1 MESLKEK
8 TVNGLFW
15 SFFDSFG
22 KQFISFFIGIILARL
37 LEPSVYGILGMIVVF
52 IAISGVFI
60 SSGFGSAL
68 IRKTNLTDTDCNTT
82 FYFNIGVAI
91 FFYFLLF
98 FTSPFI
104 ATFYREPS
112 LTLIIRVLGIVL
124 LINAASIVQQSL
136 LIKRI
141 DFKTQSKISIIRT
154 IISGGVG
161 IIMAYRGFG
170 VWSLVVQ
177 QLTGGFI
184 GTTLLWYYNKWKPK
198 WEFSIQSFK
207 DLFGFGSKLLISALI
222 DTIYN
227 NLYYLIIGKF
237 FSAAQLGFF
246 TRAQGYSNL
255 FSSNL
260 TRVIERVSYPVLSS
274 IQENPRALRSGYRKI
289 IKSSMLISF
298 AAMMGLA
305 ACSESLVI
313 ILIGE
318 KWAPCVPYLQ
328 LLCFSQMLYPLHAI
342 NLNILKVKGR
352 SDLFLKLE
360 IIKKCISIPVIIV
373 GIYLGIK
380 AMLIAMIVNGCIA
393 YLLNS
398 YYTASLI
405 QYSTISQLKDI
416 TPSFL
421 VGVATCLAM
430 WSVEL
435 LMLSLVQQFIVQLLV
450 GGILLIFILEIFKLH
465 EYLEIKSILHTYY
478 RKVSFKRT

>member
-8 TVNGLFW
+8 TLNGLFW
-15 SFFDSFG
+15 SFFDNFG
-22 KQFISFFIGIILARL
+22 KQALSFVIGIILARL

-52 IAISGVFI
+52 IAISNVFI

-68 IRKTNLTDTDCNTT
+68 IRKPDLSDADCNTT
-82 FYFNIGVAI
+82 FFFNLGVAI
-91 FFYFLLF
+91 LFYCLLF
-98 FTSPFI
+98 FSSPFI
-104 ATFYREPS
+104 ATFYNEPS
-112 LTLIIRVLGIVL
+112 LTLIIRVLGIGL
-124 LINAASIVQQSL
+124 LLNAISIVQQSL
-136 LIKRI
+136 LTKRI

-154 IISGGVG
+154 IISGGIG
-161 IIMAYRGFG
+161 IIMAFRGFG
-170 VWSLVVQ
+170 IWSLVVQ
-177 QLTGGFI
+177 QLTA
-184 GTTLLWYYNKWKPK
+184 GTLSAILLWYYNRWKPK

-207 DLFGFGSKLLISALI
+207 NLFGFGSKLLISALI
-222 DTIYN
+222 DTTYN

-274 IQENPRALRSGYRKI
+274 IQEDLKALRRGYRKI
-289 IKSSMLISF
+289 IKTSMLISF
-298 AAMMGLA
+298 VAMMGLA
-305 ACSESLVI
+305 ACSESLVV

-318 KWAPCVPYLQ
+318 KWAPCIPYLQ
-328 LLCFSQMLYPLHAI
+328 LLCFSQMLYPLHSI

-352 SDLFLKLE
+352 SDLFLRLE
-360 IIKKCISIPVIIV
+360 IIKKCISIPVIII

-393 YLLNS
+393 YFLNS

-405 QYSTISQLKDI
+405 QYSTMNQLKDI
-416 TPSFL
+416 SPSFL
-421 VGVATCLAM
+421 VGVVTCLAM

-435 LMLSLVQQFIVQLLV
+435 LMLSVVQQFLVQLLV
-450 GGILLIFILEIFKLH
+450 GGVLLIVILEVFKLN
-465 EYLEIKSILHTYY
+465 EYLEIKSILNKYY

>member
-1 MESLKEK
+1 
-8 TVNGLFW
+8 
-15 SFFDSFG
+15 
-22 KQFISFFIGIILARL
+22 
-37 LEPSVYGILGMIVVF
+37 
-52 IAISGVFI
+52 
-60 SSGFGSAL
+60 
-68 IRKTNLTDTDCNTT
+68 
-82 FYFNIGVAI
+82 
-91 FFYFLLF
+91 
-98 FTSPFI
+98 
-104 ATFYREPS
+104 
-112 LTLIIRVLGIVL
+112 
-124 LINAASIVQQSL
+124 
-136 LIKRI
+136 
-141 DFKTQSKISIIRT
+141 
-154 IISGGVG
+154 
-161 IIMAYRGFG
+161 MAYSGFG
-170 VWSLVVQ
+170 VWSLVAQ
-177 QLTGGFI
+177 QLGAGFLR
-184 GTTLLWYYNKWKPK
+184 TVLLWYFNTWRPK

-255 FSSNL
+255 FSRNL
-260 TRVIERVSYPVLSS
+260 TMVIERVSYPVLST
-274 IQENPRALRSGYRKI
+274 IQENLRLLRSGYRKI
-289 IKSSMLISF
+289 IKTSMLISF
-298 AAMMGLA
+298 VAMMGLA
-305 ACSESLVI
+305 ACSESLVV

-318 KWAPCVPYLQ
+318 KWAPCIPYLQ

-352 SDLFLKLE
+352 SDLFLRLE
-360 IIKKCISIPVIIV
+360 IIKKCISIPVIII

-405 QYSTISQLKDI
+405 QYSTISQLRDI

-435 LMLSLVQQFIVQLLV
+435 FMLSVIQQLLVQLLV
-450 GGILLIFILEIFKLH
+450 GGLLLIFILEIFKLN